1 MPCLYQVVVCTVVL
15 EKKQDVLFLPVNLTI
30 KYLDVVSVL
39 IMKHMN
45 VLFIKLLLD
54 RTLLLKCELFVV

>member
-1 MPCLYQVVVCTVVL
+1 MFVSSRSLYCSAR
-15 EKKQDVLFLPVNLTI
+15 KKQDVLFLPVNLTI